1 MQPSQDD
8 IKVMTPD
15 GERNV
20 VMVNGKEVVVSSAT
34 EKPNRSFWV
43 AWMYI
48 FDSRLSSVPQI
59 YGLRFLLGVLE
70 TPASTGSIYLLTS
83 WYRADEVFKRAG
95 VWYVSSNA
103 GAMFSGYLQAA
114 AHKNLDGIHGMSG
127 WRWLFIIDGSIS
139 LPIGLAGFLL
149 YPGLPTSPKVWWLTE
164 DERKLAVARMQ
175 SQGTKQSGKI
185 GKRMLK
191 RVFTHW
197 HFYVAVLTYVF
208 FQCTSYVGGQMQAW
222 LKKEADLNGTYTI
235 EEINLIPTGVQGLA
249 IVCGILMTI
258 TCYYLLGLTSCVT
271 PILFPWVN
279 MIMKDDNEA
288 RSFTTGAMMTIGWAF
303 FSFYPITVFPIL
315 EAPQWAKGYT
325 VNIVFIICYWILFM
339 VGQYLWRRE
348 EKTKKFDINRQEDED
363 VLNKPEAVHIEVADD
378 KTMKEGAGFS
388 ETAAQLEGFARPLWA
403 VAMLFQLKQQGNQST
418 SDPLEGAL
426 EPWVTGIRAG
436 TDPQS
441 PEYWGDLSDFDQRM
455 VEMESIAFALLANPT
470 VFSFDSEPTTQANLI
485 AWLRQINEHKMP
497 ETNWL
502 WFRVLVNIALL
513 KTLNVPLLEVQAH
526 IDKSL
531 EKLDTFDIGEGWS
544 SDGLWCEQRKQA
556 DYYSG
561 SFAIQFAQLLYIRFA
576 PEYDSART
584 FKYIEQAREFGKEYW
599 RYFDPQGAAIPFGR
613 SLTYRFAFAAFW
625 AAVVFAGVELPAPI
639 EEMGL
644 VKGLLLRHLRWWAKQ
659 PHIFNT
665 DGTPNIGFAYP
676 NMYLAEDY
684 NSPQSVYWCLKSFL
698 VLGLND
704 TDAFWQA
711 EELGHP
717 RIREEITR
725 LDNEVGDI
733 KVLWPPRQILCNTQE
748 HTFLLSSEQST
759 TKRFK
764 AREAKYGKL
773 AYSSAF
779 GFSVPCGPSLEQ
791 VAPDST
797 LLVSMG
803 LEEDD
808 WKVRWSP
815 YDVETG
821 KVYMKECGET
831 VPIMM
836 SRWKPWIRLDVV
848 IETLLM
854 PPMRRWP
861 GWSVRVHHVKC
872 TTHLSM
878 RERLQIVEGGF
889 AASAQAADSVSI
901 FEEPCAPLPT
911 SAEHIEKTFGWWS
924 NRDSA
929 FILSE
934 SGASGIVNLTDPS
947 LRDTSANVLVSS
959 RATVIRADPN
969 T

>member
-1 MQPSQDD
+1 MPPLPGFSDNQFRTRDD
-8 IKVMTPD
+8 FI
-15 GERNV
+15 RAA
-20 VMVNGKEVVVSSAT
+20 SA
-34 EKPNRSFWV
+34 
-43 AWMYI
+43 
-48 FDSRLSSVPQI
+48 L
-59 YGLRFLLGVLE
+59 
-70 TPASTGSIYLLTS
+70 
-83 WYRADEVFKRAG
+83 
-95 VWYVSSNA
+95 
-103 GAMFSGYLQAA
+103 
-114 AHKNLDGIHGMSG
+114 
-127 WRWLFIIDGSIS
+127 IS
-139 LPIGLAGFLL
+139 PL
-149 YPGLPTSPKVWWLTE
+149 
-164 DERKLAVARMQ
+164 
-175 SQGTKQSGKI
+175 
-185 GKRMLK
+185 
-191 RVFTHW
+191 
-197 HFYVAVLTYVF
+197 
-208 FQCTSYVGGQMQAW
+208 
-222 LKKEADLNGTYTI
+222 
-235 EEINLIPTGVQGLA
+235 
-249 IVCGILMTI
+249 
-258 TCYYLLGLTSCVT
+258 
-271 PILFPWVN
+271 
-279 MIMKDDNEA
+279 
-288 RSFTTGAMMTIGWAF
+288 
-303 FSFYPITVFPIL
+303 
-315 EAPQWAKGYT
+315 
-325 VNIVFIICYWILFM
+325 
-339 VGQYLWRRE
+339 GQYRSPGHAR
-348 EKTKKFDINRQEDED
+348 IR
-363 VLNKPEAVHIEVADD
+363 VA
-378 KTMKEGAGFS
+378 TCTGAGFS

-403 VAMLFQLKQQGNQST
+403 VAILLQLKQQSNQST
-418 SDPLEGAL
+418 SAPLEGAL

-502 WFRVLVNIALL
+502 WFRVLVNIALV
-513 KTLNVPLLEVQAH
+513 KTLHVPLDEVKAH

-544 SDGLWCEQRKQA
+544 SDGLWSEQRKQA

-576 PEYDSART
+576 PKYDLART
-584 FKYIEQAREFGKEYW
+584 SKYIEQAREFGKEYW

-625 AAVVFAGVELPAPI
+625 AAVAFAGVELPAPI
-639 EEMGL
+639 KEMGS

-698 VLGLND
+698 VLGLDD
-704 TDAFWQA
+704 TNAFWQA

-717 RIREEITR
+717 RTRKDIMR
-725 LDNEVGDI
+725 LDNKVGDI
-733 KVLWPPRQILCNTQE
+733 KVLWPPRQILCNTRE

-791 VAPDST
+791 IAPDST
-797 LLVSMG
+797 LLVSLG

-821 KVYMKECGET
+821 EVYMKECGET
-831 VPIMM
+831 VPILM
-836 SRWKPWIRLDVV
+836 SRWKPWKRLNVV
-848 IETLLM
+848 IETLLV

-872 TTHLSM
+872 TTSLSA

-901 FEEPCAPLPT
+901 FEEPCASFPT
-911 SAEHIEKTFGWWS
+911 GADHKEKNFGWWS
-924 NRDSA
+924 DRDSA

-934 SGASGIVNLTDPS
+934 SGASGVIDLTGPS
-947 LRDTSANVLVSS
+947 LRDASANVLVSS
-959 RATVIRADPN
+959 RAIVIRADPN

>member
-1 MQPSQDD
+1 MVGELLALD
-8 IKVMTPD
+8 IILAQ
-15 GERNV
+15 ECNSR
-20 VMVNGKEVVVSSAT
+20 
-34 EKPNRSFWV
+34 
-43 AWMYI
+43 Y
-48 FDSRLSSVPQI
+48 RLSKFEESVTIHLLLPAWPDV
-59 YGLRFLLGVLE
+59 LR
-70 TPASTGSIYLLTS
+70 
-83 WYRADEVFKRAG
+83 
-95 VWYVSSNA
+95 
-103 GAMFSGYLQAA
+103 
-114 AHKNLDGIHGMSG
+114 H
-127 WRWLFIIDGSIS
+127 
-139 LPIGLAGFLL
+139 
-149 YPGLPTSPKVWWLTE
+149 
-164 DERKLAVARMQ
+164 
-175 SQGTKQSGKI
+175 
-185 GKRMLK
+185 
-191 RVFTHW
+191 
-197 HFYVAVLTYVF
+197 
-208 FQCTSYVGGQMQAW
+208 
-222 LKKEADLNGTYTI
+222 
-235 EEINLIPTGVQGLA
+235 
-249 IVCGILMTI
+249 
-258 TCYYLLGLTSCVT
+258 

-315 EAPQWAKGYT
+315 EAPQWTKGYT

-348 EKTKKFDINRQEDED
+348 EKSKKFDINKQEDED
-363 VLNKPEAVHIEVADD
+363 VFNKPEAVHIEVADD
-378 KTMKEGAGFS
+378 KSMNHRDDMPPLPGFSDNQFRTRDDFVRAASALISPLGQYRSLGHARIRIATCTGAGFS

-403 VAMLFQLKQQGNQST
+403 VAILLQLKQQGNQSR
-418 SDPLEGAL
+418 SAPLEGAL

-436 TDPQS
+436 TDPRS
-441 PEYWGDLSDFDQRM
+441 PEYWGDLSDFDQRT

-470 VFSFDSEPTTQANLI
+470 VFSFDN
-485 AWLRQINEHKMP
+485 
-497 ETNWL
+497 
-502 WFRVLVNIALL
+502 
-513 KTLNVPLLEVQAH
+513 
-526 IDKSL
+526 
-531 EKLDTFDIGEGWS
+531 TFDIGEGWS
-544 SDGLWCEQRKQA
+544 SDGLWCAQRKQA

-584 FKYIEQAREFGKEYW
+584 SKYIEQAREFGKEYW

-625 AAVVFAGVELPAPI
+625 AAVAFAGVELPAPI
-639 EEMGL
+639 KEIGS

-704 TDAFWQA
+704 TNAFWQA

-717 RIREEITR
+717 RIRKDIT
-725 LDNEVGDI
+725 
-733 KVLWPPRQILCNTQE
+733 
-748 HTFLLSSEQST
+748 
-759 TKRFK
+759 FK

-791 VAPDST
+791 IAPDST
-797 LLVSMG
+797 LLVSLG

-808 WKVRWSP
+808 WKVRWRP

-821 KVYMKECGET
+821 EVYMKECAET
-831 VPIMM
+831 LPILM
-836 SRWKPWIRLDVV
+836 SRWKPWTRLDVV
-848 IETLLM
+848 IETLLV

-872 TTHLSM
+872 TTLLSV
-878 RERLQIVEGGF
+878 RERLQIVEGGI
-889 AASAQAADSVSI
+889 AASAQAADSFSI
-901 FEEPCAPLPT
+901 FEGPCAFFPT
-911 SAEHIEKTFGWWS
+911 GAEHKEETFGWWGD
-924 NRDSA
+924 RDSA

-934 SGASGIVNLTDPS
+934 SGASGIVDFTDPS

-959 RATVIRADPN
+959 RATVIRADP
-969 T
+969 